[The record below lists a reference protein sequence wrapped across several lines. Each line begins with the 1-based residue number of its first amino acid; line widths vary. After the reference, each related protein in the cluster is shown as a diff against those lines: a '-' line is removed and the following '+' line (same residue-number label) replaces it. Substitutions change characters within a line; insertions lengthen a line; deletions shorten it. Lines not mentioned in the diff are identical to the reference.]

1 MVHVEQEVEGTDKTI
16 LQEVVHCDVER
27 LELMAEEQQI
37 LNEDNSKITV
47 YQKQKNE
54 QRLIEIYD
62 RLSLIEADQAE
73 TKAKEILL
81 GLGFNERDMDISCKN
96 FSGGW
101 RMRVALAKALFC
113 EPDLLLLD
121 EPTNHLD
128 LDAVIWLEDYIA
140 SVDFTIV
147 VVSHAKEFLNNVATE
162 IIHFHNSKLENYKG
176 DFYSFE
182 RQRDEQL
189 RVRRKQRAAQ

>member
-1 MVHVEQEVEGTDKTI
+1 
-16 LQEVVHCDVER
+16 
-27 LELMAEEQQI
+27 
-37 LNEDNSKITV
+37 
-47 YQKQKNE
+47 
-54 QRLIEIYD
+54 
-62 RLSLIEADQAE
+62 
-73 TKAKEILL
+73 
-81 GLGFNERDMDISCKN
+81 
-96 FSGGW
+96 
-101 RMRVALAKALFC
+101 MRVALAKALFC

-147 VVSHAKEFLNNVATE
+147 VVSHAKEVLNNVATE